1 MCSDVW
7 QFVGRKWMTIIKSLA
22 VGNGDLFYIRHNS
35 DNFTIIDCNIT
46 NEQRYEI
53 INDLRDAAQNKGIQ
67 RFISTHPD
75 VDHIRGL
82 EYIDDAG
89 LGWNFYCVQNKV
101 SKDDGTDS
109 FKRYKKLRDD
119 SERSYY
125 IFRGCSR
132 KWMNESSDEHGSAG
146 ISILWPD
153 TSNDVFKKQLEI
165 AELGGNT
172 NNICPIIKY
181 ALENGVVAIWMGDLE
196 AEVMEQII
204 DDVVLPKADIL
215 FAPHHG
221 RKSGHVPK
229 QWLDSI
235 DPKIVVVG
243 EAPSDDLSYYND
255 RNTITQNSAGDIEFE
270 CTEGAVH
277 VRVSSPTYEV
287 DYLAKRWQASRD
299 DANGKPLRYI
309 GSFDTHCQP

>member
-1 MCSDVW
+1 
-7 QFVGRKWMTIIKSLA
+7 MTIIKSLS

-46 NEQRYEI
+46 SDQRDSI
-53 INDLRDAAQNKGIQ
+53 LNDLRSAAQDKGIQ

-75 VDHIRGL
+75 EDHIHGL

-101 SKDDGTDS
+101 AKYDETDS

-119 SERSYY
+119 SERAYY
-125 IFRGCSR
+125 IYEGCSR
-132 KWMNESSDEHGSAG
+132 KWMNESSEERGSAG

-153 TSNDVFKKQLEI
+153 TNNDVFKKQLAI
-165 AELGGNT
+165 AELGGNA
-172 NNICPIIKY
+172 NNICPIIRY
-181 ALENGVVAIWMGDLE
+181 ALENGVVVVWMGDLE
-196 AEVMEQII
+196 TTVMEQII
-204 DDVVLPKADIL
+204 DEVDLPKADIL

-229 QWLDSI
+229 KWLDAI

-243 EAPSDDLSYYND
+243 EAPSEELNYYSD

-270 CTEGAVH
+270 CVEGAVH
-277 VRVSSPTYEV
+277 VRVSSPSYEV
-287 DYLAKRWQASRD
+287 DYLTDRLQFSRD
-299 DANGKPLRYI
+299 DANGKTLWYI
-309 GSFDTHCQP
+309 GSFGTHCQP